1 MMELFWVTRV
11 SCSSTTPLHLFS
23 CQPFSF
29 DWVVLPAKGEGRC
42 VFALHAPGPA
52 HPHTVLLP
60 LVSPLGPPSWGEGAE
75 ALKLGP
81 WRPRPQTQ
89 PPGYEKQKLSQNGQS
104 GVKEPLL
111 NHSGLPS
118 SPSSGQL

>member
-23 CQPFSF
+23 CQPFSC

-42 VFALHAPGPA
+42 VFALRAPGPA

-60 LVSPLGPPSWGEGAE
+60 LVLQAGERARKLSNLVPGAPGPRPSPLAMKS
-75 ALKLGP
+75 
-81 WRPRPQTQ
+81 R
-89 PPGYEKQKLSQNGQS
+89 S
-104 GVKEPLL
+104 
-111 NHSGLPS
+111 
-118 SPSSGQL
+118 